1 MDKLMGLGQLV
12 MSVIMLLCVV
22 AWGIGS
28 TIKGDLSILGIIVV
42 LFIAYLVWTIV
53 RTAWVEYQQEKNK

>member
-1 MDKLMGLGQLV
+1 MDKLMSLGQLV
-12 MSVIMLLCVV
+12 MSVIMLHCVV

-28 TIKGDLSILGIIVV
+28 TIKGDLSIPGIIVV

>member
-1 MDKLMGLGQLV
+1 
-12 MSVIMLLCVV
+12 MSLAQFAMSIIMLLCVV

-28 TIKGDLSILGIIVV
+28 IIKGDLSIPEIIVV

-53 RTAWVEYQQEKNK
+53 RTTWVEYHRK